1 MRATIFV
8 FGILLALSTV
18 ANGDS
23 QVGKD
28 IAKAESCMDCHGVD
42 GIDLSGTGAD
52 IIATLI
58 KSIRAGDT
66 NHPPGLENL
75 SDEDIAEIAKILDRI
90 E

>member
-66 NHPPGLENL
+66 KHPPGLENL